1 MNWEDFEIITRYFDE
16 YWVPDAMPMV
26 LSELQ
31 DPNSE
36 FSMRAPEYVG
46 MTLDEIAYHEFLK
59 QWINFSTYPLGIDFH
74 DFIDEIPPGTYGLE
88 VNSDISISSAYA
100 LWDEANEFSFLNI
113 TGILK
118 WFDANSSSNDRSDLA
133 SHFGITSQQVID
145 ICNWLWGKGGFSKQ
159 LFPMLVSS
167 PEPYGYEVT
176 IKELS
181 QRVFYELWANGTALG
196 LKLYPN
202 GIDFGE
208 IIEELPLETTGFEV
222 GVPIST
228 GMSLDLIEA
237 LWDQN
242 NDKSLLNITGIELWF
257 EANLSIAD
265 QMALIS
271 EFGRLGLTQI
281 ELDMILRWLWH
292 SGGFVDNLFPKLVE
306 SLPPYGYGKTI
317 PDLAEQVF
325 FEMWANGT
333 TLGLSLFPEGL
344 DFGEFIE
351 ELPLGTTGF
360 EVGIPTSTGLLLS
373 QIVDLWNISNP
384 LSLINMT
391 GIEGWRNAF
400 IDSETKQELQQA
412 FDLSDDQIQLI
423 LNWLWNGSSSFSR
436 HLLPQLLESELGYN
450 MTITEFANVLFLEQ
464 WANGT
469 IMGMVMFPEG
479 IDFHDFI
486 PSLPSGTIGFEVG
499 IPIPTNMSLSSA
511 LLLWDP
517 SNPYSLVQDIQIWWD
532 IGSKHSLRYNM
543 TRDINYLDDTTMDMI
558 LKWLHGFKKNLM
570 PSLAEY
576 EMNLPMDAKSLGN
589 TIQLGMVIFGGITLG
604 ITSTALTRT
613 TILRLKKRKLDKVS
627 SKKPL
632 NKIHKSKY
640 SDSKSTEGEFVQ
652 KLEDDP
658 KSRESNLIENIEEET
673 KHQEATNNENKQVE
687 SKVNNE
693 S

>member
-1 MNWEDFEIITRYFDE
+1 
-16 YWVPDAMPMV
+16 
-26 LSELQ
+26 
-31 DPNSE
+31 
-36 FSMRAPEYVG
+36 
-46 MTLDEIAYHEFLK
+46 
-59 QWINFSTYPLGIDFH
+59 
-74 DFIDEIPPGTYGLE
+74 
-88 VNSDISISSAYA
+88 
-100 LWDEANEFSFLNI
+100 
-113 TGILK
+113 
-118 WFDANSSSNDRSDLA
+118 
-133 SHFGITSQQVID
+133 
-145 ICNWLWGKGGFSKQ
+145 
-159 LFPMLVSS
+159 
-167 PEPYGYEVT
+167 
-176 IKELS
+176 
-181 QRVFYELWANGTALG
+181 
-196 LKLYPN
+196 
-202 GIDFGE
+202 
-208 IIEELPLETTGFEV
+208 
-222 GVPIST
+222 
-228 GMSLDLIEA
+228 
-237 LWDQN
+237 
-242 NDKSLLNITGIELWF
+242 
-257 EANLSIAD
+257 
-265 QMALIS
+265 
-271 EFGRLGLTQI
+271 
-281 ELDMILRWLWH
+281 
-292 SGGFVDNLFPKLVE
+292 
-306 SLPPYGYGKTI
+306 
-317 PDLAEQVF
+317 
-325 FEMWANGT
+325 
-333 TLGLSLFPEGL
+333 
-344 DFGEFIE
+344 
-351 ELPLGTTGF
+351 
-360 EVGIPTSTGLLLS
+360 
-373 QIVDLWNISNP
+373 
-384 LSLINMT
+384 MT

-640 SDSKSTEGEFVQ
+640 SDSKSTEGEFIQ

-658 KSRESNLIENIEEET
+658 KSRESNLLENIEEET
-673 KHQEATNNENKQVE
+673 IQQEATNNENKQVE